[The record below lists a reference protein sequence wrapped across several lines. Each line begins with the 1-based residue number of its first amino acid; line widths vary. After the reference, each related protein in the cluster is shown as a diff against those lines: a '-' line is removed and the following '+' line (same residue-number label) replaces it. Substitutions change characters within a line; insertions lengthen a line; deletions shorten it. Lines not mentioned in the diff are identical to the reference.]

1 MKAKMT
7 NTMSVRGYVFSHNLQ
22 KRVSKKTGEDFI
34 SGTLNIA
41 TDDTAVNVVPVNFAY
56 VTPTYRNGNANAT
69 YQLLESII
77 NGESKTFEN
86 AGTNA
91 TRVRIDGDIEVNDW
105 ITRDGELA
113 SPKRM
118 RGGFIHELRPDEAIG
133 NAPVRFEADMLI
145 QTAASRESSD
155 GSEYLE
161 LKGFVFNYRNDVLP
175 VTLSSSGKAGM
186 DFFEAQDISPSTPY
200 FGKVW
205 GTIQTNTV
213 VTQAET
219 DASEVGFGAPAVQT
233 STRTF
238 RSWEVT
244 GANVNLGMDE
254 STITEE
260 ELKAALVKRENDLAE
275 VRKRWEER
283 QGNASSNAG
292 FPANTAPAAAAKVAP
307 AKSVADFQF

>member
-1 MKAKMT
+1 MKAKMI

-41 TDDTAVNVVPVNFAY
+41 TDDTAMDIVPVSFTF
-56 VTPTYRNGNANAT
+56 VCPVRKNGSPNAT
-69 YQLLESII
+69 YPFLESII
-77 NGESKTFEN
+77 NGDIKTFES
-86 AGTNA
+86 AGTGA
-91 TRVRIDGDIEVNDW
+91 AKVRIGGNIDVNDW

-133 NAPVRFEADMLI
+133 NTPVRFEADMLI
-145 QTAASRESSD
+145 QTAAPRESSD

-161 LKGFVFNYRNDVLP
+161 LKGFVFNYCNDVLP
-175 VTLSSSGKAGM
+175 VTLSSSGKVGM

-219 DASEVGFGAPAVQT
+219 DTSEVGFGAPAVQT

-283 QGNASSNAG
+283 QGNASNNAG
-292 FPANTAPAAAAKVAP
+292 FPANTAPATAAKAAP